1 MSISGYDI
9 IGDIHGH
16 ASALEALLRRLGYT
30 HANDSWTHPERKAV
44 FVGDFI
50 DRGPRI
56 RDTLRIV
63 RAMVESGS
71 ALAIMG
77 NHEYNAIA
85 FQYHHPDGGHIRPHN
100 LLNLNQ
106 HLQTLH
112 QFAKR
117 ESEWGDWLAWF
128 ANLPLF
134 LETEGIRVV
143 HACWDDTYIDF
154 MRKLEGPITK
164 EILLKAHVPDSYE
177 EHAFQVVLKGKELI
191 LPDGHYFLDKE
202 GHPRT
207 ECRTRWWLD
216 PAGCT
221 LGQYLMHAP
230 ATVTDLPVQPGPDDI
245 PYPADA
251 PPVFFGH
258 YWLDPVTPVRQAPN
272 VCCVDYSVAKDGM
285 LVAYLH
291 HFEGS
296 HPDPDPFVTVM
307 P

>member
-16 ASALEALLRRLGYT
+16 ASSLETLLQRLGYT
-30 HANDSWTHPERKAV
+30 HANDAWSHPERKAL

-63 RAMVESGS
+63 RSMVDSES

-106 HLQTLH
+106 HLKTLDE
-112 QFAKR
+112 FGKR
-117 ESEWGDWLAWF
+117 ESEWSDWLSWF

-134 LETEGIRVV
+134 LEVDGIRAV
-143 HACWDDTYIDF
+143 HACWDDRYIDIV
-154 MRKLEGPITK
+154 RAIEGPLTK
-164 EILLKAHVPDSYE
+164 DVLLKAHVPDSFE
-177 EHAFQVVLKGKELI
+177 EHVFQVVLKGKELT

-202 GHPRT
+202 GHART
-207 ECRTRWWLD
+207 ECRTKWWLD
-216 PAGCT
+216 PAGRT
-221 LGQYLMHAP
+221 LGEYLMHAP
-230 ATVTDLPVQPGPDDI
+230 PTVTNLPVQPGSDDI
-245 PYPADA
+245 PYPTDA
-251 PPVFFGH
+251 PFVFFGH

-272 VCCVDYSVAKDGM
+272 ACCVDYSVAKDGM
-285 LVAYLH
+285 LVAYRYNLD
-291 HFEGS
+291 GS
-296 HPDPDPFVTVM
+296 GSEDPFVTVQ